1 MFQATYFLFSRNI
14 FYLQIQEDYMNVC
27 LKQQFPPI
35 KRDGI
40 LDLRCPFNFLTK
52 HNTRRYFLVDCFSK
66 RQTKSPDNVDQK
78 TASSLP
84 APVLYLPY
92 KGVAHN

>member
-1 MFQATYFLFSRNI
+1 
-14 FYLQIQEDYMNVC
+14 MNVC

-35 KRDGI
+35 KMDGI

-66 RQTKSPDNVDQK
+66 RQTESPDNVDQK
-78 TASSLP
+78 TAASLP

-92 KGVAHN
+92 KGVAYN